1 MNYQEA
7 TRYLISLGNEVR
19 ASASDAVHVAKLG
32 LENVTELLADMGRPQ
47 DAYPSVLIAGTNGK
61 GSVAAMLDAV
71 LQDAGRREPGTGN
84 KPTAKSQEPFE
95 YSQEPRAKSQ
105 DSGAIDSSLLANGS
119 FESSQELRAKS
130 QDSGDGIGSLLLAN
144 DSFRTG
150 LYTSPHLVEINERIQ
165 FAGRPIPPD
174 EFAELFTDLHARIER
189 LLAAGRLRFHPTYF
203 ECLTA
208 MAMEYFRRQ
217 QCSLAV
223 LEVGMGGRLD
233 ATNTATPRIAII
245 TEIDFDHER
254 FLGHTIRAI
263 ASEKAGIIKPNSVVI
278 STASRPEAVQVIHEK
293 AQEQGACLIE
303 AGEEYAVEGVTSQ
316 DGRYCFQVR
325 HRDGFH
331 LPVKLALRGRH
342 QVENSLAVVAAARE
356 LGRMGFPI
364 SEENILR
371 GLATARWPG
380 RLELLQEEPLVYLD
394 GAHNPSGAW
403 ALARFWEED
412 LLSRRIILVYGAMR
426 DKAVPEITEILFPR
440 VWAVVLTRPEQFR
453 SAAPETLRELTS
465 HLNRNLFCE
474 PEPEAALQA
483 ALAMASP
490 QDAIFVTGSL
500 YLVGDIK
507 RIWSP
512 EWFAASQPIT

>member
-1 MNYQEA
+1 MNYAQA

-19 ASASDAVHVAKLG
+19 ASASDVVHVAKMG
-32 LENVTELLADMGRPQ
+32 LENITELLADLGRPQ

-71 LQDAGRREPGTGN
+71 LQDAGKRDQGIGNGEQEVGN
-84 KPTAKSQEPFE
+84 KPASKSQEP
-95 YSQEPRAKSQ
+95 
-105 DSGAIDSSLLANGS
+105 GAIGYSLLADGLRP
-119 FESSQELRAKS
+119 SSCSRPRVP
-130 QDSGDGIGSLLLAN
+130 
-144 DSFRTG
+144 FCTG

-165 FAGRPIPPD
+165 FVGHPIPPD
-174 EFAELFTDLHARIER
+174 EFAEVFTALHARIER

-217 QCSLAV
+217 ECSLAV

-233 ATNTATPRIAII
+233 ATNIATPRIAII

-263 ASEKAGIIKPNSVVI
+263 ASEKAGIIKPRSVVV
-278 STASRPEAVQVIHEK
+278 STASRPEAVQVIREK
-293 AQEQGACLIE
+293 AQEQGARLIE
-303 AGEEYAVEGVTSQ
+303 AREEYAVEDMTGQ
-316 DGRYCFQVR
+316 DGRYRFRVS

-331 LPVKLALRGRH
+331 LPVELALRGRH

-364 SEENILR
+364 SEENIHR
-371 GLATARWPG
+371 GLGTAMWPG
-380 RLELLQEEPLVYLD
+380 RLELLQENPMVYLD

-403 ALARFWEED
+403 ALARFWDEN
-412 LLSRRIILVYGAMR
+412 LAARRIILVYGAMR
-426 DKAVPEITEILFPR
+426 DKAVPEIAEILFPR
-440 VWAVVLTRPEQFR
+440 VSAVVLTRPEQFR
-453 SAAPETLRELTS
+453 SAAPETIREFTT

-474 PEPEAALQA
+474 AEPGAALQA

-512 EWFAASQPIT
+512 EWVAASQPMVR